1 MDRDKTNE
9 MHAPTPK
16 TKPSRSS
23 YESEHPYT
31 EHDNYQDVTAQPLNN
46 NNSSFGSNKTKTN
59 VRHYE
64 EFHAF
69 SESYC
74 SFVQNLPF
82 LNGDTQS
89 TEKFSYVVLQKR
101 SLVSDS
107 LQKSSENTSA
117 SASTDNSKQTDVD
130 WQDINIVELLAQSL
144 KLSSIPKH
152 KQKQKNSNSYNNQNI
167 MSRRKKEYR
176 QLLASQTLQAK
187 AEAIQEE
194 FLDSNEDDLGL
205 ELVSGRNTHH
215 WGRLVR
221 APLKKKKHVILD
233 YCTSCANSCGGGGGQ
248 EEGRIIRHTIGKASH
263 GEAAGPGMY
272 HAARRARW
280 GGLWPDVVK

>member
-1 MDRDKTNE
+1 M
-9 MHAPTPK
+9 
-16 TKPSRSS
+16 
-23 YESEHPYT
+23 
-31 EHDNYQDVTAQPLNN
+31 
-46 NNSSFGSNKTKTN
+46 
-59 VRHYE
+59 RHYE

-101 SLVSDS
+101 SLQGDSLLKSTSDS
-107 LQKSSENTSA
+107 DTSTENP
-117 SASTDNSKQTDVD
+117 KQTYTD

-144 KLSSIPKH
+144 NLSSTPKH
-152 KQKQKNSNSYNNQNI
+152 KHKHSYNNQNI
-167 MSRRKKEYR
+167 MQKPKKEYR
-176 QLLASQTLQAK
+176 QLLASQTLQAR
-187 AEAIQEE
+187 ATAIQEE

-205 ELVSGRNTHH
+205 ELVSGRNTQH

-233 YCTSCANSCGGGGGQ
+233 YCTSCASSCGGGKGGTSGQ